1 MKHPDAR
8 KIYLFL
14 VFSVGFLI
22 ALGFGLSY
30 YEATAAGLNPLQFM
44 VIGATL
50 SISRLVF
57 EIPTGVI
64 ADLYSRRLSVLI
76 GLALIGLSMLIEGM
90 FPSFVPILLAQVI
103 WGLGYTFTSGANE
116 AWLSD
121 EIGEERAN
129 RTFLTA
135 KRYDLY
141 GNLAGILAG
150 MFLGSFTSAATLI
163 LTSGAGWILLTI
175 LLVFMMPENG
185 FKPVPPG
192 ERNTF
197 QQMGNILHKS
207 LRSVRRHPTLLTV
220 LGVTLFFS
228 LTFGLDRL
236 WTWHLV
242 NNFDLPIPFG
252 NNALGFFGL
261 LDLGGILLSILLT
274 RQVEQRFETLGPRQ
288 VGRLMF
294 IVTVVTAASIAAF
307 GWVPLLWMAVVLFLV
322 IYSLGEVSDPLLLAW
337 MNQRLD
343 PDVRA
348 TILSIAG
355 QAESVGQTVGGLL
368 VGFLANLFTVPLALL
383 AVSGLL
389 MPALGFIRGSN
400 SLVDNKIEGDYHGNR
415 S

>member
-1 MKHPDAR
+1 MKQPDAS
-8 KIYLFL
+8 KVYLFL

-30 YEATAAGLNPLQFM
+30 YETTAAGLNPLQFM
-44 VIGATL
+44 VIGAAL

-57 EIPTGVI
+57 EIPTGVV

-76 GLALIGLSMLIEGM
+76 GLALIGLAMIVEGL
-90 FPSFVPILLAQVI
+90 FPSFIPILLAQVI

-129 RTFLTA
+129 RAFLTA

-141 GNLAGILAG
+141 GNLAGILSG

-163 LTSGAGWILLTI
+163 LASGAGWILLTI
-175 LLVFMMPENG
+175 LLAFLMPENG
-185 FKPVPPG
+185 FKPVRPE

-197 QQMGNILHKS
+197 QQMGAIFRKS
-207 LRSVRRHPTLLTV
+207 VGNVRRRPALLTV
-220 LGVTLFFS
+220 LVVTLFFS

-242 NNFDLPIPFG
+242 NNFDLPILFG

-274 RQVEQRFETLGPRQ
+274 RQVEKRFATLGSRQ
-288 VGRLMF
+288 VGRVMF
-294 IVTVVTAASIAAF
+294 AVTAITAAAIAAF
-307 GWVPLLWMAVVLFLV
+307 GWAPFLWMAVVLFLI

-337 MNQRLD
+337 MNQQLD

-348 TILSIAG
+348 TILSMVG
-355 QAESVGQTVGGLL
+355 QAEAIGQAVGGLL

-389 MPALGFIRGSN
+389 MPALGFIHRSN
-400 SLVDNKIEGDYHGNR
+400 NRVDNKDGIHPDPC
-415 S
+415 

>member
-1 MKHPDAR
+1 MKRPDAR
-8 KIYLFL
+8 KVYLFM

-30 YEATAAGLNPLQFM
+30 YETTAARLNPLQLM
-44 VIGATL
+44 VIGAAL

-57 EIPTGVI
+57 EIPTGVV
-64 ADLYSRRLSVLI
+64 ADVYSRRLSVLI
-76 GLALIGLSMLIEGM
+76 GLALLGLGLLIEGL
-90 FPSFVPILLAQVI
+90 FPAFLPILLAQVL

-121 EIGEERAN
+121 EIGEVRAN
-129 RTFLTA
+129 RVFLTA
-135 KRYDLY
+135 KRYDLF
-141 GNLAGILAG
+141 GNLVGILCG
-150 MFLGSFTSAATLI
+150 MLLGSFTSAATLI
-163 LTSGAGWILLTI
+163 LVSGAGWLCLTVLLAF
-175 LLVFMMPENG
+175 LMPETG
-185 FKPVPPG
+185 FKPSRPE

-197 QQMGNILHKS
+197 QQMGAILGKGLH
-207 LRSVRRHPTLLTV
+207 SVRRSPNLLTV
-220 LGVTLFFS
+220 LGVTIIFS

-236 WTWHLV
+236 WTWHFV
-242 NNFDLPIPFG
+242 NTFDLPVLFG

-274 RQVEQRFETLGPRQ
+274 RQVEKRFATLGLRQ
-288 VGRLMF
+288 VSRLMF
-294 IVTVVTAASIAAF
+294 AIVAITAAAIAAF
-307 GWVPLLWMAVVLFLV
+307 GWAPFLWMAVVLFLV

-348 TILSIAG
+348 TILSMVG
-355 QAESVGQTVGGLL
+355 QAESIGQAVGGLF

-389 MPALGFIRGSN
+389 IPALGFIRWSN
-400 SLVDNKIEGDYHGNR
+400 SLADSKD
-415 S
+415 

>member
-1 MKHPDAR
+1 MKRPDAR
-8 KIYLFL
+8 KVYLFL

-22 ALGFGLSY
+22 ALGFSLSY
-30 YEATAAGLNPLQFM
+30 YETTAAGLNPLQLL
-44 VIGATL
+44 VIGAAL
-50 SISRLVF
+50 SISRLIF
-57 EIPTGVI
+57 EVPTGVV

-76 GLALIGLSMLIEGM
+76 GLALIGLAMIVEGL
-90 FPSFVPILLAQVI
+90 FPLFIPILLAQVI

-129 RTFLTA
+129 QAFLTA

-141 GNLAGILAG
+141 GNLAGILSG

-163 LTSGAGWILLTI
+163 LVSGAGWILLTI
-175 LLVFMMPENG
+175 LLAFLMPENG
-185 FKPVPPG
+185 FKPVRP
-192 ERNTF
+192 EDRNTF
-197 QQMGNILHKS
+197 QQMGDIFRNG
-207 LRSVRRHPTLLTV
+207 LRNVHRRPTLLTV

-274 RQVEQRFETLGPRQ
+274 RLVEQRFATLRPRQ
-288 VGRLMF
+288 VSRLMF
-294 IVTVVTAASIAAF
+294 AITVLTAAAIAAF
-307 GWVPLLWMAVVLFLV
+307 GWVPFLWMAVVLFLL

-343 PDVRA
+343 SDARA
-348 TILSIAG
+348 TILSMIG
-355 QAESVGQTVGGLL
+355 QAESVGQAVGGLL

-383 AVSGLL
+383 AISVFLI
-389 MPALGFIRGSN
+389 PALGLIRRSN
-400 SLVDNKIEGDYHGNR
+400 SLVDNQD
-415 S
+415 

>member
-1 MKHPDAR
+1 M
-8 KIYLFL
+8 
-14 VFSVGFLI
+14 I
-22 ALGFGLSY
+22 ALGFGLLY
-30 YEATAAGLNPLQFM
+30 YETTVAGLNPLQLM
-44 VIGATL
+44 AIGAAL

-57 EIPTGVI
+57 EIPTGLV

-76 GLALIGLSMLIEGM
+76 GLALVGLAMLVEGV
-90 FPSFVPILLAQVI
+90 FPSFLPILLAQVI
-103 WGLGYTFTSGANE
+103 LGLGYTFTSGANE

-121 EIGEERAN
+121 EIGEDRAN
-129 RTFLTA
+129 RAFLTA

-141 GNLAGILAG
+141 GNLTGILAG
-150 MFLGSFTSAATLI
+150 MFLGRFTSAATLI
-163 LTSGAGWILLTI
+163 LAAGAGWILLTI
-175 LLVFMMPENG
+175 LLAFLMPENG
-185 FKPVPPG
+185 FKPVRPE

-197 QQMGNILHKS
+197 QQMGDILRKS
-207 LRSVRRHPTLLTV
+207 LRSVRRRPTLLTV

-274 RQVEQRFETLGPRQ
+274 SQVEKRFKILSPRQ
-288 VGRLMF
+288 VSRLMF
-294 IVTVVTAASIAAF
+294 AVTAVTAASIAAF
-307 GWVPLLWMAVVLFLV
+307 GWVPFLWMAVVLFLV

-337 MNQRLD
+337 MNQRLE

-348 TILSIAG
+348 TILSMIG
-355 QAESVGQTVGGLL
+355 QAESVGQAVGGML
-368 VGFLANLFTVPLALL
+368 VGFLANLFTLPLALL

-389 MPALGFIRGSN
+389 LPALGFIRRSN
-400 SLVDNKIEGDYHGNR
+400 SLVDNKD
-415 S
+415 

>member
-1 MKHPDAR
+1 MKRPDAYG
-8 KIYLFL
+8 IFLFL

-30 YEATAAGLNPLQFM
+30 YETTAARLNPLQLM
-44 VIGATL
+44 VIGAAL
-50 SISRLVF
+50 SLSRLVF

-76 GLALIGLSMLIEGM
+76 GLALIGLGMLVEGL
-90 FPSFVPILLAQVI
+90 FPSFLPILLAQVT

-129 RTFLTA
+129 QAFLTA

-141 GNLAGILAG
+141 GNLAGILTG
-150 MFLGSFTSAATLI
+150 MLLGSFTSAATLI
-163 LTSGAGWILLTI
+163 LAAGAGWILLTI
-175 LLVFMMPENG
+175 LLAFLMTENG
-185 FKPVPPG
+185 FKPVRREG
-192 ERNTF
+192 RNTF
-197 QQMGNILHKS
+197 QQMGDILRKS
-207 LRSVRRHPTLLTV
+207 LRSVRRRPTLLTV

-228 LTFGLDRL
+228 LTFGLNRL

-274 RQVEQRFETLGPRQ
+274 RQVEIHFKTLEPRQ
-288 VGRLMF
+288 VSRLMF
-294 IVTVVTAASIAAF
+294 AVIAVTAAAIAAF
-307 GWVPLLWMAVVLFLV
+307 GWVPFLWMAVVLFLV

-348 TILSIAG
+348 TILSMVG
-355 QAESVGQTVGGLL
+355 QAESVGQAVGGLL
-368 VGFLANLFTVPLALL
+368 VGFLANLFTLPLALV
-383 AVSGLL
+383 AISGLL
-389 MPALGFIRGSN
+389 IPALGFIYRS
-400 SLVDNKIEGDYHGNR
+400 NR
-415 S
+415 SVGSKDV